1 MSIQVVDAAPDSNPF
16 VEARRQIAEWEKED
30 PKAEHIV
37 LILDG
42 KEMVVTIAGAEIRP
56 SDAAGLCFA
65 AAQAVL
71 E

>member
-1 MSIQVVDAAPDSNPF
+1 MA
-16 VEARRQIAEWEKED
+16 
-30 PKAEHIV
+30 
-37 LILDG
+37 
-42 KEMVVTIAGAEIRP
+42 VTIAGTEIRP